1 VDAYGLLL
9 HWKKNPLNLMQV
21 LRMNSNGM
29 AFSQEGTET
38 GTIQVNLEKTSKGD
52 KSDITCYNCQ
62 KQGHYSNKCMLP
74 GRRNTKSGLD
84 GAQLPGQTGFQLLMA

>member
-1 VDAYGLLL
+1 
-9 HWKKNPLNLMQV
+9 
-21 LRMNSNGM
+21 M

-38 GTIQVNLEKTSKGD
+38 GTIQVNLEKTSNGD

-62 KQGHYSNKCMLP
+62 KQGHYSNKCTLP

-84 GAQLPGQTGFQLLMA
+84 GAQLPGQTGFQLLMAGVEDGTFDNDEYNSFLFLNYQFRQQ